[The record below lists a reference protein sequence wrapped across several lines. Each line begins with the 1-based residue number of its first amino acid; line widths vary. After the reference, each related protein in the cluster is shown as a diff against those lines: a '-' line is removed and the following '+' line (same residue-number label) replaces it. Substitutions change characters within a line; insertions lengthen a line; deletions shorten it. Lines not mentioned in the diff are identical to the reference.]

1 MIFLLTGLGAAAS
14 ALLARKNPS
23 AVMLGGCLA
32 LIVGALVTFA
42 SIETVTSALLFVGT
56 AIAGLGFGP
65 AFMGAYRATVA
76 PSTSH
81 DRTGLI
87 TAIYIVSYLATGIPA
102 VLAGIATSH
111 YGLHKTALVYS
122 VAVAVLRRGR
132 SQPPPRP
139 SDGSR
144 TAEHGAR
151 HADAPPGP
159 GTCTVPATQAA
170 PPTSEA

>member
-1 MIFLLTGLGAAAS
+1 
-14 ALLARKNPS
+14 
-23 AVMLGGCLA
+23 MLGGCLV

-42 SIETVTSALLFVGT
+42 SIETGTSAVLFVGT

-76 PSTSH
+76 AATSD

-111 YGLHKTALVYS
+111 YGLRKTALVYS
-122 VAVAVLRRGR
+122 VAVAVLAAVAVSRLLARQTGPGR
-132 SQPPPRP
+132 
-139 SDGSR
+139 
-144 TAEHGAR
+144 AEHATR
-151 HADAPPGP
+151 RADDPPQGP
-159 GTCTVPATQAA
+159 GTVPPCAPLSPRPRQAKA
-170 PPTSEA
+170 